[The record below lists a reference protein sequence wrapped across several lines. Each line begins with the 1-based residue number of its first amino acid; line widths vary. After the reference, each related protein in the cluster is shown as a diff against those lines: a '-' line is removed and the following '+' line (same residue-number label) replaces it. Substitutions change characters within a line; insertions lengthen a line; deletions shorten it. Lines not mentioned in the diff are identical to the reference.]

1 MLSKFNFLSRR
12 QRQSVIRDSNLQ
24 NTVTKYGFGKHIG
37 TVSNFSDRAMF
48 LKV

>member
-1 MLSKFNFLSRR
+1 MDAKLY
-12 QRQSVIRDSNLQ
+12 Q
-24 NTVTKYGFGKHIG
+24 TVTKYGFGKHIG